1 MTNSPLRGVR
11 ARNVPQTQR
20 ADERQ
25 VRNDSGGY
33 SFVTSDLDRLKRFL
47 VLGVDS
53 GTANVSARELARQN
67 AGIVERFIQ
76 DNAPDELADTL
87 IDTIVD
93 FSVNNRAPRQQPGL
107 FALAMAAGLGDRR
120 TRARA
125 LAVLPQVARTGTTL
139 FEFVQFALQFRGW
152 GRGLRSAVRNWYVE
166 KGVQGAAFQ
175 AVKYRQ
181 RAGWSHRDLLRLAH
195 PKVDGDM
202 NELFR
207 WVTGRTTLHNG
218 REFDRL
224 VLEVGDPLAIV
235 GAFERLQ
242 RASTVRQVTDLIA
255 DGDVTWEMIPDRFI
269 NDPAVWYALLE
280 SNRVGAT
287 ALMRQLPRLTRIGV
301 LTSMGTATRLVT
313 DRLQDPERLRRGR
326 VHPFSVLL
334 AERTYQQGHSER
346 GSSAWQPVRQVVDA
360 LDAAFYASYG
370 NVTPTGKRL
379 MLSLDVSQTMTARV
393 LGSSL
398 QCREAA
404 SALALITA
412 NTEDRYEINAF
423 TGSLVPLDIS
433 PRQRLDDVLHRTR
446 RMPYGPTD
454 CALPMLTAAASR
466 TEVDAFVIYTDS
478 ETNRNSVHPHVAL
491 QRYRDAMGIDARLVV
506 VAMTSTGFTIAHPDD
521 PGMLDL
527 VGFDAALPELVSGFA
542 RGEY

>member
-1 MTNSPLRGVR
+1 MTNSPLRNVR
-11 ARNVPQTQR
+11 TRGVPQTER
-20 ADERQ
+20 ADARQ

-53 GTANVSARELARQN
+53 GTANLTPGELARQN

-76 DNAPDELADTL
+76 DHAPDELADTL

-107 FALAMAAGLGDRR
+107 FALAMAAGLGDDR

-125 LAVLPQVARTGTTL
+125 LAVLPQVARTGSTL
-139 FEFVQFALQFRGW
+139 FEFIQFTLQFRGW
-152 GRGLRSAVRNWYVE
+152 GRGLRTAVRNWYVQ
-166 KGVQGAAFQ
+166 KGVEQAAFQ

-181 RAGWSHRDLLRLAH
+181 RAGYSHRDLLRLAH

-207 WVTGRTTLHNG
+207 WVTGRSTETS
-218 REFDRL
+218 RWITEASDA
-224 VLEVGDPLAIV
+224 LAIV
-235 GAFERLQ
+235 DTFERLQ
-242 RASTVRQVTDLIA
+242 RATTER
-255 DGDVTWEMIPDRFI
+255 DVLHLLGTESSITWEMIPDQFI
-269 NDPAVWYALLE
+269 NSPYVWDALLE
-280 SNRVGAT
+280 NGVPAT
-287 ALMRQLPRLTRIGV
+287 ALMRQLPRLTRIG
-301 LTSMGTATRLVT
+301 LLASTSGRTRLVAQQ
-313 DRLQDPERLRRGR
+313 LQDPERLRRGR

-334 AERTYQQGHSER
+334 AQRTYAR
-346 GSSAWQPVRQVVDA
+346 GRSYRGTSTWSPSRPITDA
-360 LDAAFYASYG
+360 LDAAFYVSYG
-370 NVTPTGKRL
+370 NVTPTNKRL
-379 MLSLDVSQTMTARV
+379 MLSLDVSQTMTSEV
-393 LGSSL
+393 LGSPL

-423 TGSLVPLDIS
+423 TGSLVPLDVS
-433 PRQRLDDVLHRTR
+433 PRQRLDDVLQRTR

-491 QRYRDAMGIDARLVV
+491 QRYRDQMGINARLVI

-527 VGFDAALPELVSGFA
+527 VGFDGALPELVSGFA